1 MASIYDIPIYYTC
14 CRRASIYH
22 IPIYYIFFSR
32 ASIYHIISIAGGDQ
46 ADVGGREEQE
56 GRAVADQP
64 RQETTSV
71 VFRQFLVRSGK
82 FFYLDNFWLEVVSIS
97 I

>member
-1 MASIYDIPIYYTC
+1 MEC
-14 CRRASIYH
+14 VKNN
-22 IPIYYIFFSR
+22 FV
-32 ASIYHIISIAGGDQ
+32 AGGDQ
-46 ADVGGREEQE
+46 ANVGGREEQE

-82 FFYLDNFWLEVVSIS
+82 FFLFLKTIS
-97 I
+97 RGLKC

>member
-1 MASIYDIPIYYTC
+1 MLQEGINISYTDILY
-14 CRRASIYH
+14 
-22 IPIYYIFFSR
+22 FFSR